1 MWGYENKKYNFLS
14 FVKCSAD
21 HVNNVVCRLNMLLL
35 LVDLSYVLN
44 TLVII
49 LILDPRETHP
59 CPIWSKIMYF
69 DQTLPSCPL
78 QFYRIYI

>member
-1 MWGYENKKYNFLS
+1 MKYNFFLHEIGGYENKKYHFLS
-14 FVKCSAD
+14 FVKYSKAIKRSKSAD
-21 HVNNVVCRLNMLLL
+21 HVNNVECRLNMLLL

-59 CPIWSKIMYF
+59 CPI
-69 DQTLPSCPL
+69 
-78 QFYRIYI
+78 